1 MRNAGLHHPWGP
13 IKYDKLGQSFLYMG
27 LTRHILN
34 CGQEKSRF
42 FQYKYI
48 ELIDKKATF
57 FQDCPSLSNF
67 SLGVRGLES
76 IHATQQIRVD
86 ALLPLDCLEQIYS

>member
-1 MRNAGLHHPWGP
+1 
-13 IKYDKLGQSFLYMG
+13 MG

-67 SLGVRGLES
+67 SLGVQTSRNYRDFTGKFW
-76 IHATQQIRVD
+76 IHQ
-86 ALLPLDCLEQIYS
+86 